1 MYGKPKK
8 RLPRHTELPE
18 PARDEK
24 LERELVD
31 QVEEE
36 EAEPDEDDRD
46 GLGVRP
52 GG

>member
-1 MYGKPKK
+1 MHGKPRK

-18 PARDEK
+18 PARDEEK
-24 LERELVD
+24 ERDLVE
-31 QVEEE
+31 QVEDE

-46 GLGVRP
+46 GVGVRP